1 MINAFMIFYQSYN
14 RFRLN
19 IYVMFPFNC
28 KKGYKQDA
36 KDPERKLYV
45 GSYATSNYQQW
56 QNSPNSQIIRLQI

>member
-56 QNSPNSQIIRLQI
+56 